1 MGICR
6 EDEKFMRVFM
16 SNLRIKNKRLKR
28 ELELLKKQTVQ
39 PKMIYDRREVFK
51 LRYTHA
57 YTFDEFSNLPSSVV
71 MNEICRSLV
80 DLVRP
85 NISIT
90 TYNELET
97 GRVIVK
103 GELSVLSK
111 EE

>member
-1 MGICR
+1 
-6 EDEKFMRVFM
+6 M
-16 SNLRIKNKRLKR
+16 SNLRIKNKKLKR
-28 ELELLKKQTVQ
+28 ELDFFKYQTVQ

-51 LRYTHA
+51 LKYTHA
-57 YTFDEFSNLPSSVV
+57 YTFDEFSNLPSSVI

-90 TYNELET
+90 TYNEMET

-111 EE
+111 ED